1 MTAGGVLTLP
11 QHTPGFEQVAL
22 AVIEEDVGLPPLGE
36 QGVRAAL
43 ADVPFDWAFAWT
55 ARIDAVLR
63 HGRRSRPDAGRL
75 SWICNVITA
84 PPNPRERFDPDY
96 HLALLTRSGVTNAT
110 EPLVEAITRAYAIY
124 YELPRRDDASE
135 MPNLDFRCVHSTL
148 LFASRFMRPGSCS

>member
-63 HGRRSRPDAGRL
+63 HGDLHERGKR
-75 SWICNVITA
+75 A
-84 PPNPRERFDPDY
+84 PPN
-96 HLALLTRSGVTNAT
+96 
-110 EPLVEAITRAYAIY
+110 
-124 YELPRRDDASE
+124 
-135 MPNLDFRCVHSTL
+135 
-148 LFASRFMRPGSCS
+148 ASRGAFWG